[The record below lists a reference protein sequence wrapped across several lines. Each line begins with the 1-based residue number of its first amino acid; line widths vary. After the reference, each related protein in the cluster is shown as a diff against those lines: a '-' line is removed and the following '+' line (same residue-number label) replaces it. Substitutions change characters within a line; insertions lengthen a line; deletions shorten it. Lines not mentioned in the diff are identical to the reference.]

1 MKKTLL
7 IGLLVTL
14 TSFSVMSKELR
25 WKGYGVEVV
34 KNGEWVTV
42 DGKPAALEEN
52 NPDAK
57 AYQQGLYSVL
67 IYKSGKVALVKDNTF
82 VGYLKKK

>member
-1 MKKTLL
+1 MT
-7 IGLLVTL
+7 VA
-14 TSFSVMSKELR
+14 SFSVIAKEQH

-42 DGKPAALEEN
+42 DGKPASLEED

-57 AYQQGLYSVL
+57 VYQQGLYSVL
-67 IYKSGKVALVKDNTF
+67 FYKSGKVALVKDNNL
-82 VGYLKKK
+82 VGFLKK